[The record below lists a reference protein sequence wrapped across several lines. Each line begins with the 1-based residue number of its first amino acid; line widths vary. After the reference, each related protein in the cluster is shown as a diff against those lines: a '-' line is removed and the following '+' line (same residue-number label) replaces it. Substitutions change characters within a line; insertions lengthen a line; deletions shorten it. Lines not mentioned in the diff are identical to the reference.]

1 MRSRILLAGLL
12 LLAAC
17 GRKDKAVLPADARAI
32 ERDATGA
39 VGVRAVKP
47 KPGETA
53 LTRATAELRARR
65 EAVLSPEVSGR
76 VARLAADVG
85 VWVPKGTVLAELS
98 SSTAGLQVE
107 QAKAAK
113 AMAEAGFKAAETNYK
128 RTLELAKGDAAPQ
141 AVVDGVTTGL
151 EQARAGLQAATVAVA
166 MAEDY
171 YGKHFL
177 RAPFDGVVTARYKSA
192 GEFVAM
198 MPPTP
203 VFAMV
208 DVGSVELRMG
218 IPETIVDLLKAGID
232 LDGTLS
238 PSGKPFK
245 ARVRVVGTVVE
256 PGTRTVDV
264 RADVVGKLPTEAR
277 PGAIAELTLGGKGSV
292 TGLFIPSDA
301 VRGEGAE
308 TFVFTVEGNVLRRR
322 MVKVERLNPGQV
334 RILSGVGADELVVI
348 EGAAGLSDGAT
359 VRVSQ

>member
-1 MRSRILLAGLL
+1 MRNHVLPVTLAASL

-17 GRKDKAVLPADARAI
+17 GGSKKASLPA
-32 ERDATGA
+32 ETGPTG
-39 VGVRAVKP
+39 VIGVRCVKP

-76 VARLAADVG
+76 VARVAADVG
-85 VWVPKGTVLAELS
+85 DRVKKGAVLAELS
-98 SSTAGLQVE
+98 SSTPALQIE
-107 QAKAAK
+107 QAKASK
-113 AMAEAGFKAAETNYK
+113 AMAEAGFKAAETEHK
-128 RTLELAKGDAAPQ
+128 RTLELAQGDAAPQ
-141 AVVDGVTTGL
+141 AVVDRVTTML
-151 EQARAGLQAATVAVA
+151 EQARAGLQQATVAVA

-192 GEFVAM
+192 GEFITS
-198 MPPTP
+198 MPATP
-203 VFAMV
+203 VFAVV
-208 DVGSVELRMG
+208 DVGSIELR
-218 IPETIVDLLKAGID
+218 ISVPETIVDLLKAGTD

-256 PGTRTVDV
+256 PGSRTVDV
-264 RADVVGKLPTEAR
+264 RADIVGALPTEAR

-301 VRGEGAE
+301 VHGQGAE
-308 TFVFTVEGNVLRRR
+308 TFVFAVEGDKLRRR
-322 MVKVERLNPGQV
+322 KVQVERLNPGQV
-334 RILSGVGADELVVI
+334 RILSGIGADELVVV

-359 VRVSQ
+359 VRVTQ